1 MKKVPPSRRI
11 RKELKEV
18 LEKGV
23 MEGNLLSEFLLKGMQ
38 LMMQELLEAEVTE
51 FLQREHYERHE
62 VIQ

>member
-1 MKKVPPSRRI
+1 MKKVPPSRRM

-38 LMMQELLEAEVTE
+38 LMMQELLEA
-51 FLQREHYERHE
+51 
-62 VIQ
+62 